1 MQVTGSEDE
10 NDDGYYTRHSTNPSG
25 RNQHKD
31 CPPKG
36 DHKVADLLREYHRRN
51 ISDRKL
57 LSKLLQAEHGI
68 KMSEATVARRRRE
81 LGLFGSRLTATQ
93 LPEVTKRQ
101 LVLDQLADDP
111 SGRRGPRVVK
121 ELIAN
126 KTGVML
132 PRKYIRDQMMLQEPE
147 GFVARQPTSKKLSR
161 KPLVVLGPHHE
172 WSGDGHDKLTQIG
185 FPIWGI
191 RDVWSGKWLGIWV
204 LPNNRLKD
212 GIAYLYLSLCYQ
224 LGGMPIQTTTDCGS
238 ETTEIYGFANALR
251 EHFSP
256 HLSLDEL
263 PAHKFLKS
271 VHNTTIERGWLRLR
285 LQWGENVKI
294 FWEAGSGIY
303 DEMDLR
309 QYDLV
314 QWLWPKLI
322 QQELN
327 QLQEQFNNHRVRK
340 DSSKKLPSG
349 VSPNVAFALHVEYQ
363 AENCLQVVDCEVV
376 RQLMESIGGE
386 DLIRFV
392 SVEYENHAQ
401 TIFTNLGFKELSFH
415 NVWNIFSAML
425 PLI

>member
-1 MQVTGSEDE
+1 MLECEQTSICF
-10 NDDGYYTRHSTNPSG
+10 SA
-25 RNQHKD
+25 
-31 CPPKG
+31 PKG
-36 DHKVADLLREYHRRN
+36 DHKVANILREYHKWN

-57 LSKLLQAEHGI
+57 ISKLLQAEHGI
-68 KMSEATVARRRRE
+68 KMSEATVAHRRRE
-81 LGLFGSRLTATQ
+81 LGLFGSRSTAAQ

-101 LVLDQLADDP
+101 LVLDQLADDS
-111 SGRRGPRVVK
+111 SGCRGPHIVK

-147 GFVARQPTSKKLSR
+147 GFVAREPASKKLSR
-161 KPLVVLGPHHE
+161 KPLVVLGPNHE

-204 LPNNRLKD
+204 LPNNHLKSAV
-212 GIAYLYLSLCYQ
+212 AYLYLSLCYQ
-224 LGGMPIQTTTDCGS
+224 LGGIPIQTTTDCGS
-238 ETTEIYGFANALR
+238 ETTEIYGFGTLL
-251 EHFSP
+251 P
-256 HLSLDEL
+256 HLSLNEL

-271 VHNTTIERGWLRLR
+271 VHNTTIECGWLRLR
-285 LQWGENVKI
+285 LQWGDNVKV
-294 FWEAGSGIY
+294 FWEAGRGMY
-303 DEMDLR
+303 NEMDPR
-309 QYDLV
+309 HYDLLV
-314 QWLWPKLI
+314 

-327 QLQEQFNNHRVRK
+327 QLRENFNNHCVRK
-340 DSSKKLPSG
+340 DSAKKLPSG
-349 VSPNVAFALHVEYQ
+349 VSPNVAFALHAEYQ

-376 RQLMESIGGE
+376 KQLMENIGGE

-392 SVEYENHAQ
+392 SVEYENRAETVFAH
-401 TIFTNLGFKELSFH
+401 LGFKELSFH